1 MSQSN
6 AHDIKIL
13 KGLSQHLQDNAE
25 TYREA
30 ADEIEHLG
38 YRSWL
43 DARAHERDAMA
54 RELKTEVTQ
63 RGGTPDEEGSIL
75 AKAQRAF
82 KDIKH
87 ALLRHDTSLIDS
99 IEASETD
106 LVHRFASAIDDK
118 DLSATTR
125 ESLRRA
131 HARILAT
138 REQVAELKHSLESQA
153 TVDNPLYPS

>member
-1 MSQSN
+1 MSQTN
-6 AHDIKIL
+6 AHDIKLL
-13 KGLSQHLQDNAE
+13 KGLAQHLTDNAE

-30 ADEIEHLG
+30 ASTIEHTS
-38 YRSWL
+38 YRDWL
-43 DARAHERDAMA
+43 NRRAQERDAMA
-54 RELKTEVTQ
+54 EELKAEVSQ

-82 KDIKH
+82 MDIKQ
-87 ALLRHDTSLIDS
+87 ALLRSDTTLIDS
-99 IEASETD
+99 IEASEAD
-106 LVHRFASAIDDK
+106 LAKRFANAIEDK

-125 ESLRRA
+125 ESLRRT

-153 TVDNPLYPS
+153 TAENPLYPS